1 MLLVYAPQTLKG
13 WETLQY
19 NNRAKLLGRV
29 NKQIFK
35 VNLKN
40 LFCLYLVVLFCCN
53 VGDSDCVIKAGC
65 RPSNVSYKTCGVF
78 SANEVLYQKY

>member
-40 LFCLYLVVLFCCN
+40 IFLFFLTVFFNISIDLLGPLQF
-53 VGDSDCVIKAGC
+53 
-65 RPSNVSYKTCGVF
+65 YK
-78 SANEVLYQKY
+78 